1 MLLYVAHIPKLTL
14 HGSPVHFWDGN
25 ILNARVNWHCEIF
38 PIPILSNTGHKT
50 HEGNIAKCD
59 APSDH
64 EGAFVIAHGSS
75 FFIHVVSSLNSAE
88 TIRDLMVSH
97 AHKVR
102 EYRQSFESFVVGTRP
117 VPRAVVDAVFTAQ
130 EVSLRG
136 EVLQGIPLG
145 TESFSGWFPKNRG
158 YWLILLWISGSC
170 TQGKWGK
177 STDFRLLVSGMNR
190 IIPTSKDIL
199 KHPLTSVFPS

>member
-1 MLLYVAHIPKLTL
+1 MEVQIKKSPKVDKINCECCYMLLYVAHIPKLTL

-102 EYRQSFESFVVGTRP
+102 EYRQSFESFVVGTGTRP
-117 VPRAVVDAVFTAQ
+117 VPRPVVDAVFTAQ

-145 TESFSGWFPKNRG
+145 TESFSGWFPKIG
-158 YWLILLWISGSC
+158 GTGWSFSGLVDHVPRVNGGSLPIF
-170 TQGKWGK
+170 
-177 STDFRLLVSGMNR
+177 DF
-190 IIPTSKDIL
+190 
-199 KHPLTSVFPS
+199 